1 MQFIHVCEICIKA
14 IIFLIQFLIENKKIK
29 TIDQRYLQKLNE
41 NILLTQ
47 FSNNVDE
54 TQSINIFLQL
64 SVLLSQFYSKILLK
78 PSINSK
84 AESIHIN

>member
-1 MQFIHVCEICIKA
+1 MQFIHVYEICIKA

-29 TIDQRYLQKLNE
+29 TIDQRYLQELNE

-64 SVLLSQFYSKILLK
+64 SALLSQFYSKILLK